1 MRLACTQDRRVEHE
15 VVQQADRSAATTK
28 AMLGAARALF
38 ASHGYAEVS
47 IDQIAQRAGYAKGAF
62 YHHFSSKQEVFEQVL
77 DSLQAQLA
85 LLVARRARRAPAA
98 PLPRALARN
107 ILDYLEGAIQP
118 RVRRILLIDG
128 PMVLGWKRWREI
140 DDKYFADV
148 VRAGVVSLMS
158 EEAGAA
164 QIASA
169 TRLMLGAIT
178 EAALSSGMAE
188 NPVKLARQHCASF
201 ELLLAG
207 LQGMRKPRAGRPQ
220 RPIAVSPSKAPSR
233 RSSRTSAL
241 VKASAHD
248 RLLRSDT
255 A

>member
-1 MRLACTQDRRVEHE
+1 

-28 AMLGAARALF
+28 AILDAAHALF

-47 IDQIAQRAGYAKGAF
+47 IDQIAQRAGYAKGAY

-77 DSLQAQLA
+77 DGIQAQLA
-85 LLVARRARRAPAA
+85 LLVAKRAQRAPAA
-98 PLPRALARN
+98 PLPRALARS
-107 ILDYLEGAIQP
+107 ILDYLEGAIHP

-148 VRAGVVSLMS
+148 VRAGVVRLMS
-158 EEAGAA
+158 EQAQAA
-164 QIASA
+164 EIASA

-188 NPVKLARQHCASF
+188 DPAKLARQHCASF

-207 LQGMRKPRAGRPQ
+207 LQGMRRPSARRRQ
-220 RPIAVSPSKAPSR
+220 RSTAASPSKAT
-233 RSSRTSAL
+233 RSA
-241 VKASAHD
+241 
-248 RLLRSDT
+248 
-255 A
+255 

>member
-1 MRLACTQDRRVEHE
+1 M
-15 VVQQADRSAATTK
+15 VQQADRSAATTK
-28 AMLGAARALF
+28 AILDAAHALF

-47 IDQIAQRAGYAKGAF
+47 IDQIAQRAGYAKGAY

-77 DSLQAQLA
+77 DGIQAQLA
-85 LLVARRARRAPAA
+85 LLVAKRAQRAPAA

-107 ILDYLEGAIQP
+107 ILDYLQGAIHP

-148 VRAGVVSLMS
+148 VRAGVVRLMS
-158 EEAGAA
+158 EHARAA

-188 NPVKLARQHCASF
+188 DPAKLARQHCASF

-207 LQGMRKPRAGRPQ
+207 LQGMRRPSAPRRQ
-220 RPIAVSPSKAPSR
+220 RSAADIA
-233 RSSRTSAL
+233 
-241 VKASAHD
+241 
-248 RLLRSDT
+248 
-255 A
+255 

>member
-1 MRLACTQDRRVEHE
+1 

-28 AMLGAARALF
+28 AILQAARALF
-38 ASHGYAEVS
+38 ARHGYAEVS

-62 YHHFSSKQEVFEQVL
+62 YHHFSSKQELFEQVL
-77 DSLQAQLA
+77 DGIQAQLA
-85 LLVARRARRAPAA
+85 LLVARRAQRAPAA

-107 ILDYLEGAIQP
+107 ILDYLEGAIHP
-118 RVRRILLIDG
+118 NVRRILLIDG

-140 DDKYFADV
+140 DDKHFADV
-148 VRAGVVSLMS
+148 VRAGVVRLMS

-164 QIASA
+164 EIASA

-188 NPVKLARQHCASF
+188 DPAQLAVQHCASF

-207 LQGMRKPRAGRPQ
+207 LQGMRKPSARRSRRASAASR
-220 RPIAVSPSKAPSR
+220 SKATRPG
-233 RSSRTSAL
+233 
-241 VKASAHD
+241 
-248 RLLRSDT
+248 
-255 A
+255 

>member
-1 MRLACTQDRRVEHE
+1 

-28 AMLGAARALF
+28 AILEAARALF

-62 YHHFSSKQEVFEQVL
+62 YHHFSSKQEAFEQVL
-77 DSLQAQLA
+77 DGVQAQLA
-85 LLVARRARRAPAA
+85 VQVAKRAQKAPAA

-107 ILDYLEGAIQP
+107 ILDYLEGAIHP
-118 RVRRILLIDG
+118 SVRRILLIDG

-148 VRAGVVSLMS
+148 VRAGVIRLMS

-164 QIASA
+164 RIESA

-178 EAALSSGMAE
+178 EAALSSGRADY
-188 NPVKLARQHCASF
+188 PAKLVQEHCASF
-201 ELLLAG
+201 ELLLTG
-207 LQGMRKPRAGRPQ
+207 LQGSSKPTATRPRRPVAASPRKGAM
-220 RPIAVSPSKAPSR
+220 SP
-233 RSSRTSAL
+233 
-241 VKASAHD
+241 
-248 RLLRSDT
+248 
-255 A
+255 

>member
-1 MRLACTQDRRVEHE
+1 MDATKTGQA

-28 AMLGAARALF
+28 AILDAARALF
-38 ASHGYAEVS
+38 ARHGYAEVS

-77 DSLQAQLA
+77 DGIQAQLA
-85 LLVARRARRAPAA
+85 VLVAKRAQDAPAA

-107 ILDYLEGAIQP
+107 ILDYLEGAIHP
-118 RVRRILLIDG
+118 NVRRILLIDG

-140 DDKYFADV
+140 DDKHFADV
-148 VRAGVVSLMS
+148 VRAGVIRLMT
-158 EEAGAA
+158 EEADAT

-178 EAALSSGMAE
+178 EAALSSGRADE
-188 NPVKLARQHCASF
+188 PAKLVLAHCASF

-207 LQGMRKPRAGRPQ
+207 LQGVRKPSARPPR
-220 RPIAVSPSKAPSR
+220 RPSAASPSKAK
-233 RSSRTSAL
+233 RSA
-241 VKASAHD
+241 
-248 RLLRSDT
+248 
-255 A
+255 

>member
-1 MRLACTQDRRVEHE
+1 MFVSSMRARPGHE
-15 VVQQADRSAATTK
+15 VVQQADRSAATTR
-28 AMLGAARALF
+28 ALLSAARTLF

-62 YHHFSSKQEVFEQVL
+62 YHHFSSKQELFEQVL
-77 DSLQAQLA
+77 DGIQAQLA
-85 LLVARRARRAPAA
+85 LLVARRAQRARAA

-107 ILDYLEGAIQP
+107 ILDYLEGAIHP
-118 RVRRILLIDG
+118 DVRRILLIDG
-128 PMVLGWKRWREI
+128 PMVLGWARWREI

-158 EEAGAA
+158 KGTGAA

-178 EAALSSGMAE
+178 EAALSSGRAE
-188 NPVKLARQHCASF
+188 DPSKLARQHCASF

-207 LQGMRKPRAGRPQ
+207 LQGTRKPPARRLRP
-220 RPIAVSPSKAPSR
+220 
-233 RSSRTSAL
+233 
-241 VKASAHD
+241 
-248 RLLRSDT
+248 LRSN
-255 A
+255 AAA